1 MNNIYR
7 NLYPFLKPYR
17 LSILGAGLS
26 LIFTS
31 IVTLSLGQGLRIL
44 IDVGFAPS
52 GKQNDSFPSF
62 LQAYNIS
69 ELNSYEK
76 LGFAILVLG
85 TIGTLLALGTFARH
99 YLVSWLGERVSSD
112 LRVSIYEHVI
122 QMEPSYF
129 EVNSAGEI
137 QSRIL
142 TDTTLLQTV
151 VGSSFSIFLRNCL
164 IFIFGIIWLFFT
176 NPKLTSIV
184 LISVP
189 LVVFPILFFGRK
201 VRSLSK
207 DTQNKLAG
215 VGAQVNE
222 SILNI
227 KTVQA
232 FTQEIYEKNKFNSF
246 VEKAFN
252 VAVVRILFRSI
263 MIVLVIS
270 LILGGISFMI
280 WAGGIDVIEGRISP
294 GDLIAFSFYA
304 IMVASSL
311 GSISEVLGDMQRAAG
326 ATDRLIDLLNIEPK
340 IKNPISPLRTTINK
354 ENAYSILFNNVTFN
368 YPTRPDKATISEM
381 SFYIPPGKVTA
392 LVGPSG
398 AGKSTIFDLIFR
410 FYDPKSGSILLND
423 MLISNLDLLNLRSHF
438 GLVSQEPNLFS
449 GSVEDNIRYGK
460 PNATDEEIHYAADAS
475 YSTSF
480 INELPNGFKSQ
491 LGENGSRLSGGQ
503 KQRIAIARAILRNPR
518 ILLLDE
524 ATSALDSESEKYI
537 QQALQELTRNRTTLM
552 IAHRLSTVINA
563 DQILVIDEG
572 KLVGQGTHT
581 ELIESNSLYQK
592 LAKLQIFN

>member
-129 EVNSAGEI
+129 EENSAGEI

-423 MLISNLDLLNLRSHF
+423 MLISNLDLINLRSHF

>member
-112 LRVSIYEHVI
+112 LRVSIYEHII

-129 EVNSAGEI
+129 EENSAGEI

-368 YPTRPDKATISEM
+368 YPTRPDKVTISEM

>member
-129 EVNSAGEI
+129 EENSAGEI

-423 MLISNLDLLNLRSHF
+423 MLISNLDLINLRSHF

-460 PNATDEEIHYAADAS
+460 PNATDEEILYAADAS

>member
-129 EVNSAGEI
+129 EENSAGEI

>member
-112 LRVSIYEHVI
+112 LRVSIYEHII

-129 EVNSAGEI
+129 EENSAGEI

-423 MLISNLDLLNLRSHF
+423 MLISNLDLINLRSHF

>member
-112 LRVSIYEHVI
+112 LRVSIYEHII

-129 EVNSAGEI
+129 EENSAGEI

-423 MLISNLDLLNLRSHF
+423 MLISNLDL
-438 GLVSQEPNLFS
+438 
-449 GSVEDNIRYGK
+449 
-460 PNATDEEIHYAADAS
+460 
-475 YSTSF
+475 
-480 INELPNGFKSQ
+480 
-491 LGENGSRLSGGQ
+491 
-503 KQRIAIARAILRNPR
+503 
-518 ILLLDE
+518 
-524 ATSALDSESEKYI
+524 
-537 QQALQELTRNRTTLM
+537 
-552 IAHRLSTVINA
+552 
-563 DQILVIDEG
+563 
-572 KLVGQGTHT
+572 
-581 ELIESNSLYQK
+581 
-592 LAKLQIFN
+592 

>member
-112 LRVSIYEHVI
+112 LRVSIYEHII

-129 EVNSAGEI
+129 EENSAGEI